1 MNDNF
6 FDVHLFGVHYYPQR
20 WNLNRQGCQTFIL
33 EPGLE
38 GTPIGMEEKEE
49 RRGRSLVG
57 PGEGSKH
64 LTAVW

>member
-1 MNDNF
+1 MESEQTR
-6 FDVHLFGVHYYPQR
+6 LS
-20 WNLNRQGCQTFIL
+20 NLYS

-38 GTPIGMEEKEE
+38 GTPIGREEKEE
-49 RRGRSLVG
+49 RRGSSLLGPG

>member
-1 MNDNF
+1 MEF
-6 FDVHLFGVHYYPQR
+6 EQTRLS
-20 WNLNRQGCQTFIL
+20 NLYS
-33 EPGLE
+33 ESGLE

-49 RRGRSLVG
+49 RRGSSLFG